1 MWLMILIA
9 VHLNDPKDIPG
20 KITLEFPDQV
30 SCEQSL
36 QSLTYWLKF
45 NNFKIEGRCTKAYEI
60 KRQNYNSNS
69 V

>member
-20 KITLEFPDQV
+20 KITLEFQDQLT
-30 SCEQSL
+30 CEQSL
-36 QSLTYWLKF
+36 HTMTYWLKF
-45 NNFKIEGRCTKAYEI
+45 NNFRIEGRCLKKHEI
-60 KRQNYNSNS
+60 KRQNYNSDS